1 LLPDH
6 PEHEAATPWRLT
18 IFHHGGEYLKLLEAL
33 EANAGRDVIDPYTRQ
48 LVRGLNRALTG
59 MMAADEDRLWLAGTI
74 GKTDDPSG
82 RVSTVDA
89 IDRTSSAGLSV
100 KLMRDLVTRRPTFG
114 IVLPKFWAQTEMP
127 RLDLRPLLFEYL
139 MRVANGSLPASF
151 SRQCH
156 QEIRH
161 YALVAT
167 AAIRAIHV
175 DEEPGPETVRMLSLG
190 TQGEVQAS
198 RIEI

>member
-1 LLPDH
+1 MKAPD
-6 PEHEAATPWRLT
+6 
-18 IFHHGGEYLKLLEAL
+18 
-33 EANAGRDVIDPYTRQ
+33 
-48 LVRGLNRALTG
+48 
-59 MMAADEDRLWLAGTI
+59 
-74 GKTDDPSG
+74 
-82 RVSTVDA
+82 
-89 IDRTSSAGLSV
+89 SAQW
-100 KLMRDLVTRRPTFG
+100 T
-114 IVLPKFWAQTEMP
+114 FWAQTEMP

-161 YALVAT
+161 YALDAT

-190 TQGEVQAS
+190 MQGEVQAS